1 MQPSVNPHP
10 PLVAPSTATPSVPAP
25 VPPSQD
31 EDNGLGDIGTW
42 LSFVRERSGT
52 VDTDLS
58 SYSLRSQPPHPEPR
72 PPLRQRPT
80 NHNPLTTSL
89 DSVEWNKHAPNASA
103 RPTLEDE
110 ANDRGVM
117 MAMRED
123 VDKLSHQL
131 DSTLDD
137 IYQMEVGNGVMGGQI
152 PRTMPKERRAP
163 APPRTLRAPAVKIA
177 RQQSPQGQENE
188 KERTPRTKMKRLLQI
203 QEQSWSPSSRTATAN
218 LSKVKPEVFTNKSK
232 KKVNA
237 EARRKQEARSR
248 ELSNPN
254 RYKKSQLE
262 NLTRMGGGEASD
274 EEGEGEEDDEGEDKT
289 PNVSVSFADERST
302 VQVYDDSLF
311 DLLEELESVEN

>member
-1 MQPSVNPHP
+1 
-10 PLVAPSTATPSVPAP
+10 
-25 VPPSQD
+25 
-31 EDNGLGDIGTW
+31 
-42 LSFVRERSGT
+42 
-52 VDTDLS
+52 
-58 SYSLRSQPPHPEPR
+58 
-72 PPLRQRPT
+72 
-80 NHNPLTTSL
+80 
-89 DSVEWNKHAPNASA
+89 
-103 RPTLEDE
+103 
-110 ANDRGVM
+110 
-117 MAMRED
+117 
-123 VDKLSHQL
+123 
-131 DSTLDD
+131 
-137 IYQMEVGNGVMGGQI
+137 
-152 PRTMPKERRAP
+152 
-163 APPRTLRAPAVKIA
+163 
-177 RQQSPQGQENE
+177 
-188 KERTPRTKMKRLLQI
+188 MKRLLQI

-274 EEGEGEEDDEGEDKT
+274 EEGEGEDDEGEDKT

>member
-1 MQPSVNPHP
+1 
-10 PLVAPSTATPSVPAP
+10 
-25 VPPSQD
+25 
-31 EDNGLGDIGTW
+31 LGDVNTW

-58 SYSLRSQPPHPEPR
+58 SYSLRSQPALPEPR
-72 PPLRQRPT
+72 PPLQQRPT
-80 NHNPLTTSL
+80 ASSANVNKGNPLTTSL
-89 DSVEWNKHAPNASA
+89 DSVEWNKHAPNAKA
-103 RPTLEDE
+103 GRPTLQDE

-123 VDKLSHQL
+123 VDKLAHQL

-137 IYQMEVGNGVMGGQI
+137 IYQMEVGNGVIGGQI
-152 PRTMPKERRAP
+152 PRTNMAKSRRP
-163 APPRTLRAPAVKIA
+163 SAPPRILTAPVVKIA
-177 RQQSPQGQENE
+177 RQQSPRGQENE

-218 LSKVKPEVFTNKSK
+218 LSKVKPEVFTKSK
-232 KKVNA
+232 KKINA

-254 RYKKSQLE
+254 RYKKNQLE
-262 NLTRMGGGEASD
+262 NLARMGGGGDASD
-274 EEGEGEEDDEGEDKT
+274 EEGESDVGDEDDQLDDKT
-289 PNVSVSFADERST
+289 PNVSVSFADEGGT
-302 VQVYDDSLF
+302 AQVYDDSLF